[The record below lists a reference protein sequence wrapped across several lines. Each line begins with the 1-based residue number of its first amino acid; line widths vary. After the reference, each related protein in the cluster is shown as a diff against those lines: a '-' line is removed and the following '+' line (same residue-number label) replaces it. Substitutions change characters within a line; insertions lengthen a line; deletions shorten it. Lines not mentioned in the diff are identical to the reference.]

1 MWCVIENLLLLGGS
15 SVGELRSLINSAKA
29 LARADKYKISNQE
42 FSGKDE
48 ILNLLK
54 KIDKANPEGA
64 DHFVLRPLRNVIVDP
79 KETEEDFQLRMLE
92 SHKAEFETSD
102 GAQWIKLYTGYV
114 QARQE
119 GRLDD
124 LQFLEVL

>member
-15 SVGELRSLINSAKA
+15 TVGELRSLINSVRA
-29 LARADKYKISNQE
+29 LERADKYKISNQE
-42 FSGKDE
+42 FSEKDE

-54 KIDKANPEGA
+54 KIDKSNRDGA
-64 DHFVLRPLRNVIVDP
+64 DNFVLRPLRSVMVDP
-79 KETEEDFQLRMLE
+79 NETEEDFQLRMLQ
-92 SHKAEFETSD
+92 SDRAEFKTND

-124 LQFLEVL
+124 LQLEVL